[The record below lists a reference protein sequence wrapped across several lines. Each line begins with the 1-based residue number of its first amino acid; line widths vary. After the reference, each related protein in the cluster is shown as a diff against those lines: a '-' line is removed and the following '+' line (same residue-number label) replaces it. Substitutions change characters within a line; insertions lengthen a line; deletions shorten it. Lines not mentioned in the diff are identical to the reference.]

1 MIIACLTSSIVLIKL
16 QMDHHVTDPS
26 LQKSS
31 PEIDPAVFYQF
42 TTEVSAQAS
51 ALASHQQQLGRLTS
65 LTEEL
70 VKTLQALQLSPSAM
84 NPPMHNPP
92 PPAPVTASP
101 RLAFPEKFDGSPSRC
116 KGFLLQ
122 CSMFV
127 NQQPTLYSTDENRIA
142 FVCSLLTGRALE
154 WATAVWSDERTVFP
168 SFTRF
173 LQRFREVFEH
183 PAGGK
188 EVGEQLLALRQGR
201 STAADYAL
209 SFRTL
214 SAQTGWA
221 DDPLKLLFRKG
232 LSMELQSEL
241 ACRDEGRSLDQF
253 IDLAIQIDNLV
264 RSRRQPR
271 FLSASASMT
280 SPPEPEP
287 MQVGFTHLST
297 EERER
302 RISHNLCLY
311 CGLPG
316 HLRASC
322 PTRPLR
328 NPPSVSKIS
337 TLSSVLE
344 IPVTLRVN
352 GEVIETTALIDSGA
366 AGNFIDSAF
375 SKTHRIP
382 LVACVSR
389 LAVAAL
395 DGRPLGSGRIQFTT
409 EDLSLCTGAFHMET
423 IRLFVFQSP
432 QTPIILGLPWLEKHN
447 PTISWPDKQ
456 ITHWSEGCRQHCLDL
471 TLQRGGEVTAPHS
484 THRLPVE
491 YHDLIEAFSKTK
503 ASQLPP
509 HRSNDCAIELQPNS
523 HPPRAEFSPCHNQSP
538 KP

>member
-214 SAQTGWA
+214 SAQTGGQMIR
-221 DDPLKLLFRKG
+221 LN
-232 LSMELQSEL
+232 S
-241 ACRDEGRSLDQF
+241 
-253 IDLAIQIDNLV
+253 
-264 RSRRQPR
+264 
-271 FLSASASMT
+271 
-280 SPPEPEP
+280 
-287 MQVGFTHLST
+287 
-297 EERER
+297 
-302 RISHNLCLY
+302 
-311 CGLPG
+311 
-316 HLRASC
+316 
-322 PTRPLR
+322 
-328 NPPSVSKIS
+328 
-337 TLSSVLE
+337 SSV
-344 IPVTLRVN
+344 R
-352 GEVIETTALIDSGA
+352 DSVWNCSQSWHA
-366 AGNFIDSAF
+366 AMRD
-375 SKTHRIP
+375 
-382 LVACVSR
+382 
-389 LAVAAL
+389 
-395 DGRPLGSGRIQFTT
+395 
-409 EDLSLCTGAFHMET
+409 DL
-423 IRLFVFQSP
+423 
-432 QTPIILGLPWLEKHN
+432 
-447 PTISWPDKQ
+447 
-456 ITHWSEGCRQHCLDL
+456 
-471 TLQRGGEVTAPHS
+471 
-484 THRLPVE
+484 
-491 YHDLIEAFSKTK
+491 
-503 ASQLPP
+503 
-509 HRSNDCAIELQPNS
+509 
-523 HPPRAEFSPCHNQSP
+523 
-538 KP
+538 

>member
-1 MIIACLTSSIVLIKL
+1 M
-16 QMDHHVTDPS
+16 
-26 LQKSS
+26 
-31 PEIDPAVFYQF
+31 
-42 TTEVSAQAS
+42 SAQAS

-101 RLAFPEKFDGSPSRC
+101 RLGFPKSLTDHPQGVRGSCCNVPVC
-116 KGFLLQ
+116 
-122 CSMFV
+122 
-127 NQQPTLYSTDENRIA
+127 QPATILYSTDEESHCLR
-142 FVCSLLTGRALE
+142 CSLLTGRALE
-154 WATAVWSDERTVFP
+154 WATAVWSDERMVFP

-287 MQVGFTHLST
+287 MQVGFTHLKHGG
-297 EERER
+297 RER
-302 RISHNLCLY
+302 GCATTY
-311 CGLPG
+311 VC
-316 HLRASC
+316 
-322 PTRPLR
+322 TV
-328 NPPSVSKIS
+328 VS
-337 TLSSVLE
+337 
-344 IPVTLRVN
+344 
-352 GEVIETTALIDSGA
+352 
-366 AGNFIDSAF
+366 
-375 SKTHRIP
+375 
-382 LVACVSR
+382 
-389 LAVAAL
+389 L
-395 DGRPLGSGRIQFTT
+395 DT
-409 EDLSLCTGAFHMET
+409 
-423 IRLFVFQSP
+423 
-432 QTPIILGLPWLEKHN
+432 
-447 PTISWPDKQ
+447 
-456 ITHWSEGCRQHCLDL
+456 
-471 TLQRGGEVTAPHS
+471 
-484 THRLPVE
+484 
-491 YHDLIEAFSKTK
+491 
-503 ASQLPP
+503 
-509 HRSNDCAIELQPNS
+509 
-523 HPPRAEFSPCHNQSP
+523 
-538 KP
+538 

>member
-1 MIIACLTSSIVLIKL
+1 MPLPYLRCPWYCCMIIACLTTSIVWIKL
-16 QMDHHVTDPS
+16 QMDHNVTDPS
-26 LQKSS
+26 LQKTS
-31 PEIDPAVFYQF
+31 PEIDPAVFYHF

-51 ALASHQQQLGRLTS
+51 ALVSHQQQLGRLTS

-70 VKTLQALQLSPSAM
+70 VKTLQALQLSPPAM
-84 NPPMHNPP
+84 NPPMLNPP
-92 PPAPVTASP
+92 PPASVTASP

-127 NQQPTLYSTDENRIA
+127 NQQPTLYYTDESRIA
-142 FVCSLLTGRALE
+142 FVCSLLTGRALD
-154 WATAVWSDERTVFP
+154 WATAVWSDECAVFP

-173 LQRFREVFEH
+173 LQRFREVFKH

-188 EVGEQLLALRQGR
+188 EVGEQLLALRQRR

-214 SAQTGWA
+214 SAQTGGA

-253 IDLAIQIDNLV
+253 IDLAIHIDNLV

-271 FLSASASMT
+271 FLAASAGMT

-287 MQVGFTHLST
+287 MQLGFTHLST

-302 RISHNLCLY
+302 RMHNNLCLY

-322 PTRPLR
+322 PTRPPR
-328 NPPSVSKIS
+328 NPPSVSRTS
-337 TLSSVLE
+337 TISSVLE
-344 IPVTLRVN
+344 IPFTLRVN

-366 AGNFIDSAF
+366 VGNFIDSAF

-382 LVACVSR
+382 LVACESR

-409 EDLSLCTGAFHMET
+409 EDLSLCTGAFHTET

-456 ITHWSEGCRQHCLDL
+456 ITQWSEVR
-471 TLQRGGEVTAPHS
+471 V
-484 THRLPVE
+484 
-491 YHDLIEAFSKTK
+491 DLIHT
-503 ASQLPP
+503 
-509 HRSNDCAIELQPNS
+509 
-523 HPPRAEFSPCHNQSP
+523 HPGAEFSPCHNQSP
-538 KP
+538 KPWDPTLRRS

>member
-26 LQKSS
+26 LQKTS
-31 PEIDPAVFYQF
+31 PEIDPAVFYHF
-42 TTEVSAQAS
+42 TTEVSAQALT
-51 ALASHQQQLGRLTS
+51 LASHQQQLGRLTS

-84 NPPMHNPP
+84 NSPMHNPP

-101 RLAFPEKFDGSPSRC
+101 RLAFPRKVDGSPSRC

-142 FVCSLLTGRALE
+142 FVWSLLTGRALE

-173 LQRFREVFEH
+173 LQHFREVFEH
-183 PAGGK
+183 PTGGK
-188 EVGEQLLALRQGR
+188 EGGEQLLALRQGR

-241 ACRDEGRSLDQF
+241 ASRDEGRSLDQF

-302 RISHNLCLY
+302 RMRHNRVC
-311 CGLPG
+311 
-316 HLRASC
+316 
-322 PTRPLR
+322 TV
-328 NPPSVSKIS
+328 VS
-337 TLSSVLE
+337 
-344 IPVTLRVN
+344 
-352 GEVIETTALIDSGA
+352 
-366 AGNFIDSAF
+366 
-375 SKTHRIP
+375 
-382 LVACVSR
+382 
-389 LAVAAL
+389 L
-395 DGRPLGSGRIQFTT
+395 DT
-409 EDLSLCTGAFHMET
+409 
-423 IRLFVFQSP
+423 
-432 QTPIILGLPWLEKHN
+432 
-447 PTISWPDKQ
+447 
-456 ITHWSEGCRQHCLDL
+456 
-471 TLQRGGEVTAPHS
+471 
-484 THRLPVE
+484 
-491 YHDLIEAFSKTK
+491 
-503 ASQLPP
+503 
-509 HRSNDCAIELQPNS
+509 
-523 HPPRAEFSPCHNQSP
+523 
-538 KP
+538 